1 MVYSDI
7 FVDGVSIQGCRSKHY
22 NCILI
27 CKTTVFTHL
36 NVFLTDAPTMKQLL
50 NVTVE
55 ESKNV
60 TKECNEAAGTHPLNF
75 AWKNV
80 KTGQVT
86 KGKLL
91 NISNITRNQSGEY
104 RCIANNTCG
113 NESTTMFINVQCKI
127 ILVAF
132 FDTSLYW
139 QGLVMFNFNPFYV
152 SKHIEIIMSLVCSF
166 MVVLLV
172 PRVKCPF
179 CKPWLIPHGEL
190 YERWETMFWWPQ
202 IRLLDVWKNKS
213 LPINVATG
221 PYGIS
226 VLFD

>member
-1 MVYSDI
+1 
-7 FVDGVSIQGCRSKHY
+7 
-22 NCILI
+22 
-27 CKTTVFTHL
+27 
-36 NVFLTDAPTMKQLL
+36 MKQLL

-75 AWKNV
+75 VWKNV

-91 NISNITRNQSGEY
+91 TIINIRRNQSGEY

-113 NESTTMFINVQCKI
+113 KESTGMFIDVLCKI
-127 ILVAF
+127 IYMAF

-139 QGLVMFNFNPFYV
+139 QWLVMFNFSPFYV
-152 SKHIEIIMSLVCSF
+152 SKHIAIIMLLVRSF

-172 PRVKCPF
+172 PKVKCPF
-179 CKPWLIPHGEL
+179 CKPRLIPHGEF
-190 YERWETMFWWPQ
+190 YEWWETMFWWPQ
-202 IRLLDVWKNKS
+202 IRPLDVWKNKS

-226 VLFD
+226 MLFD